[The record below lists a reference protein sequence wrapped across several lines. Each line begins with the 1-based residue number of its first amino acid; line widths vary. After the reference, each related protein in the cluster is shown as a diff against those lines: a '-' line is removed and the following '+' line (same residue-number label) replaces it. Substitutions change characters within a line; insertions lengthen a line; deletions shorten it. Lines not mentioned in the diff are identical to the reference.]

1 MTQSSTLR
9 MAAKVILHYTCD
21 IESPW
26 KLGNINHLKIF
37 DLLAINNS
45 CYSSIVYFFGVT
57 NLLFSKRHLIYIFW
71 RKKNCLLVPCKLAS
85 LDGIYLPKYVKLSI
99 SCVIQ
104 LVFRL
109 FYLNITKYPAWWNKI
124 GTFRFD
130 KLFHN
135 LHHRQNRDKSTWS
148 LRWHLESHLF
158 WQ

>member
-26 KLGNINHLKIF
+26 KLGNINHPKIF

-71 RKKNCLLVPCKLAS
+71 RKKMPTS
-85 LDGIYLPKYVKLSI
+85 TMQTGILSKYVKLSI

>member
-1 MTQSSTLR
+1 MISNLPENWATL
-9 MAAKVILHYTCD
+9 IT
-21 IESPW
+21 
-26 KLGNINHLKIF
+26 LKFF

-45 CYSSIVYFFGVT
+45 CYSSIVYFCGVT
-57 NLLFSKRHLIYIFW
+57 NLLFSKRHLIYIFEE
-71 RKKNCLLVPCKLAS
+71 KNCLLVPCKLAS

-135 LHHRQNRDKSTWS
+135 LHHRQNRDKST
-148 LRWHLESHLF
+148 
-158 WQ
+158 